1 MPGSIERRSQASY
14 PPNFARLAPP
24 FMKTPN
30 RRLRG
35 TVMAYRVFFRRY
47 PYTPSIRLGHYD
59 FVTREE
65 AEEPFSRIFGEVR
78 IEEIR
83 DQAGEEF
90 NAITCAA
97 QTARFFEGG

>member
-1 MPGSIERRSQASY
+1 
-14 PPNFARLAPP
+14 
-24 FMKTPN
+24 MKTSN

-35 TVMAYRVFFRRY
+35 TFMLYRVFFRRY
-47 PYTPSIRLGHYD
+47 PYTPSIPLGHYD

-65 AEEPFSRIFGEVR
+65 AEEALSGIFGAVR

-90 NAITCAA
+90 NAIT
-97 QTARFFEGG
+97 